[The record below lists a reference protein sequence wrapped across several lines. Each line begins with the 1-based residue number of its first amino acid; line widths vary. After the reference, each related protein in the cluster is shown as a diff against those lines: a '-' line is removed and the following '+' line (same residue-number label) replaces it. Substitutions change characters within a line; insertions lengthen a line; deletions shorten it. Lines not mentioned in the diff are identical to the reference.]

1 MFEKVNPMHPE
12 VWKDVEDFEGHYQV
26 SNHGRVRSIKKEIL
40 VLKGE
45 YQHNG
50 YKRVCLWKD
59 GRKHNKLVHRLV
71 AIAFLQNP
79 SNYSDVNHIDE
90 DKNNNHVTNLQW
102 CTHLYNMNFGSVRE
116 KISYSNRGKIASTET
131 RKKLSNHSKDCQWI
145 SNGTCEK
152 FIKKDLTESYLSDG
166 WFVGR
171 LKRKTK

>member
-1 MFEKVNPMHPE
+1 MFEKVNPMHAE
-12 VWKDVEDFEGHYQV
+12 VWRDVDGFEGHYQV
-26 SNHGRVRSIKKEIL
+26 SDHGRVRSIKKGIL

-59 GRKHNKLVHRLV
+59 GRQYRKLIHRLV

-79 SNYSDVNHIDE
+79 NDYSDVNHLDE
-90 DKNNNHVTNLQW
+90 DKKNNHVTNLQW

-116 KISYSNRGKIASTET
+116 KISCSNRGKMVSIET
-131 RKKLSNHSKDCQWI
+131 RKKLSNLSIGCRWVNDGVH
-145 SNGTCEK
+145 EK

-171 LKRKTK
+171 LKRKNG

>member
-1 MFEKVNPMHPE
+1 MHPE
-12 VWKDVEDFEGHYQV
+12 VWKDVEGFEAHYQV

-59 GRKHNKLVHRLV
+59 GRKQNKLVHRLV

-90 DKNNNHVTNLQW
+90 DKTNNHVANLQW
-102 CTHLYNMNFGSVRE
+102 CTHLYNMNFGSIKE
-116 KISYSNRGKIASTET
+116 KMSYASKGRMVSMET
-131 RKKLSNHSKDCQWI
+131 RKKISNLSRGCQWI
-145 SNGTCEK
+145 NDGVHEK
-152 FIKKDLTESYLSDG
+152 FIKKDLTESYLRDG

-171 LKRKTK
+171 LKRKTG

>member
-1 MFEKVNPMHPE
+1 MHPE
-12 VWKDVEDFEGHYQV
+12 VWKDVEGFEGHYQV

-59 GRKHNKLVHRLV
+59 GRKQNKLVHRLV

-90 DKNNNHVTNLQW
+90 DKTNNHVANLQW
-102 CTHLYNMNFGSVRE
+102 CTHLYNMNFGSIKE
-116 KISYSNRGKIASTET
+116 KMSYASKGRMVSMET
-131 RKKLSNHSKDCQWI
+131 RKKISNLSRGCQWI
-145 SNGTCEK
+145 NDGVHEK
-152 FIKKDLTESYLSDG
+152 FIKKDLTESYLRDG

-171 LKRKTK
+171 LKRKTG

>member
-1 MFEKVNPMHPE
+1 M
-12 VWKDVEDFEGHYQV
+12 Y
-26 SNHGRVRSIKKEIL
+26 
-40 VLKGE
+40 
-45 YQHNG
+45 
-50 YKRVCLWKD
+50 LWKD

-90 DKNNNHVTNLQW
+90 NKNNNHATNLQW

-116 KISYSNRGKIASTET
+116 KISCSNRGKRVSTKTIE
-131 RKKLSNHSKDCQWI
+131 KLSNLSRGCQWI
-145 SNGTCEK
+145 NDGVHEK
-152 FIKKDLTESYLSDG
+152 FIKKDLTESYLCDG

>member
-1 MFEKVNPMHPE
+1 M
-12 VWKDVEDFEGHYQV
+12 
-26 SNHGRVRSIKKEIL
+26 
-40 VLKGE
+40 
-45 YQHNG
+45 
-50 YKRVCLWKD
+50 CLWKD
-59 GRKHNKLVHRLV
+59 GRKQHKLIHRLV

-116 KISYSNRGKIASTET
+116 KISCSNTET